1 MRILASVQ
9 RRHPPARSRSGSRET
24 SDPDHPQAWLRAFV
38 RGVIAILALTA
49 AGCQSMSH
57 TDRGAALG
65 ALTGAVAG
73 GAIGKHNGNTA
84 AGAVLGGAVGALA
97 GSTIGSSVDAEIARN
112 QALIEQRVGRQMHG
126 AVSVQDVMTLSQAGL
141 SDEVIVTHIRTNG
154 VAQRPSPQD
163 LIDLSQSGV
172 SQSVIQAL
180 QTTPPPAPPMP
191 PTVVESPRTVVVEQV
206 RYLPPPPP
214 PMWFHGHYH
223 HGRRPKGSSVHWGFS
238 VRN

>member
-1 MRILASVQ
+1 MKILAPVQ
-9 RRHPPARSRSGSRET
+9 RRSLLARFRSGSRE
-24 SDPDHPQAWLRAFV
+24 SCRSERAQV
-38 RGVIAILALTA
+38 RFPTFMLLAMVPLAVTA
-49 AGCQSMSH
+49 AGCQSMNH
-57 TDRGAALG
+57 ADRGAALG
-65 ALTGAVAG
+65 ALTGALAG
-73 GAIGKHNGNTA
+73 GAIGKNNGDTT
-84 AGAVLGGAVGALA
+84 AGAVIGGAVGALA
-97 GSTIGSSVDAEIARN
+97 GSAIGGGVDAEIARN
-112 QALIEQRVGRQMHG
+112 QALIEQQVGRTMQG

-141 SDEVIVTHIRTNG
+141 SDEVIVTHIRANG

-180 QTTPPPAPPMP
+180 QTTPPPATPVSPS
-191 PTVVESPRTVVVEQV
+191 VVESPRTVVVEQV